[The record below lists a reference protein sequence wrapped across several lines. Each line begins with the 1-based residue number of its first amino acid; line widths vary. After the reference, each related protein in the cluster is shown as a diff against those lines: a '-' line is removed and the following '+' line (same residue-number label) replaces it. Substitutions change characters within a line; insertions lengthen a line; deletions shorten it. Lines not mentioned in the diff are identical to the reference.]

1 MTLIL
6 FISACLL
13 TYGIV
18 ELKNAFTPEKHY

>member
-13 TYGIV
+13 TYGIF
-18 ELKNAFTPEKHY
+18 ELKAALTPESDY

>member
-13 TYGIV
+13 IYGIV
-18 ELKNAFTPEKHY
+18 ELKDALTGEQQY

>member
-13 TYGIV
+13 TYGII
-18 ELKNAFTPEKHY
+18 ELKDAFTGSEHY

>member
-18 ELKNAFTPEKHY
+18 ELKDALTGEQQY

>member
-13 TYGIV
+13 TFGII
-18 ELKNAFTPEKHY
+18 ELKNALTPEKHY

>member
-13 TYGIV
+13 TFGLA
-18 ELKNAFTPEKHY
+18 ELNDALKA